1 MAAVTAINGQA
12 VTKRSDSIDPIQVA
26 FITFDLTGT
35 YVQAD
40 NASVDAATILKNSRR
55 NGKTY
60 TILGATLGQLAR
72 RDSDSS
78 LFLGAKTIAIVG
90 NQITFEVTASAVAG
104 VPDLA
109 TELGAGAMPAT
120 YSPFG
125 MYVSYLES

>member
-1 MAAVTAINGQA
+1 MAAVTDINGQA
-12 VTKRSDSIDPIQVA
+12 VTKRSDSIDPVQVA

-40 NASVDAATILKNSRR
+40 NASVDAAAILKNSRR

-60 TILGATLGQLAR
+60 TLLGATLGQLAR
-72 RDSDSS
+72 LNSDPS
-78 LFLGAKTIAIVG
+78 LFLGAKTIAIAA
-90 NQITFEVTASAVAG
+90 NKITFEVTASAVAG

-109 TELGAGAMPAT
+109 TELAAGAMPAT

-125 MYVSYLES
+125 MFVSYLES